1 MTPEPNNSRPDRQRT
16 HNARRPKY
24 HLSSTDTARSAVSDL
39 MPSGS
44 ATTLF
49 IVILAITAVT
59 LQGETPSAL
68 ARYAAW
74 GAGLALASLLSLEI
88 RTKWRRGFRA
98 DLLMLSGLY
107 FLTLLEFL
115 ADQPRLNGL
124 VTLSSTKTAILLCF
138 LGYAGLACGRHYAA
152 PTSPTLDR
160 LIRTRSSPAQLVSI
174 YCGLLLVGFLYMLTC
189 VSFNPFALFDGLVA
203 PRFTQPWGRGKLG
216 DWKALLYET
225 NMLLYLVPPIA
236 GVILGRWRKYS
247 LAQLVTV
254 ASGLVIVLLYG
265 FSTGTRNVF
274 FVYVFSCVCGYLFAT
289 DQRKY
294 LNSLVII
301 VVACGVLIVATTVML
316 EARTNGLKAYFTPGR
331 QSESTGSKDSQ
342 FYVDYNLWAIA
353 TAVEVFP
360 KKEPFMGLELV
371 YNTLIRPIP
380 RALWHGKPEGVSVD
394 LAEWAGAIGMT
405 MAASFVGEAYM
416 SGGVFGV
423 LIAGLAFGVLG
434 RWWAEQGRAVHTE
447 WGMVIYASG
456 LYAVGICMR
465 AFMMLTT
472 AILPT
477 IAVLALVAFLGRN
490 GNAHTIAN
498 GKPCKIRR

>member
-1 MTPEPNNSRPDRQRT
+1 MPNSNFSRGG
-16 HNARRPKY
+16 
-24 HLSSTDTARSAVSDL
+24 TARSDASDVT
-39 MPSGS
+39 PSGT
-44 ATTLF
+44 ATCLF

-59 LQGETPSAL
+59 MQGETPSAV

-74 GAGLALASLLSLEI
+74 GAGIALASLLSLEI
-88 RTKWRRGFRA
+88 QTKWRRGFRA
-98 DLLMLSGLY
+98 DLLMLVGLY

-115 ADQPRLNGL
+115 ADQPRLDGL

-138 LGYAGLACGRHYAA
+138 LGYAGLACGRHFAA
-152 PTSPTLDR
+152 PTSATIAMLM
-160 LIRTRSSPAQLVSI
+160 RTRSSPAQLVSI
-174 YCGLLLVGFLYMLTC
+174 YCGLLLAGFLYMLVC
-189 VSFNPFALFDGLVA
+189 VSFDPLALFDGLVA
-203 PRFTQPWGRGKLG
+203 PRFTQPWGRGRFG

-254 ASGLVIVLLYG
+254 AAGLAIILLYG
-265 FSTGTRNVF
+265 FSTGTRSVF
-274 FVYVFSCVCGYLFAT
+274 FVYVFSCVCGYLFAVN
-289 DQRKY
+289 QRDY
-294 LNSLVII
+294 LKSLVII
-301 VVACGVLIVATTVML
+301 TAACGLLLVATTVML
-316 EARTNGLKAYFTPGR
+316 EARTYGLKEYFTPSR
-331 QSESTGSKDSQ
+331 QSQNTGAKDSE

-360 KKEPFMGLELV
+360 KKEPFMGFELV

-380 RALWHGKPEGVSVD
+380 RALWAGKPESVSVD
-394 LAEWAGAIGMT
+394 LAEWAGVPGMT
-405 MAASFVGEAYM
+405 MTASFVGEGYM
-416 SGGVFGV
+416 SCGVIGV
-423 LIAGLAFGVLG
+423 IIAGLAFGILG

-456 LYAVGICMR
+456 LFASGICMR

-490 GNAHTIAN
+490 GSAHFVAN